1 MRSNLRRDPSL
12 QKDGCGVEPEMT
24 KRKRPVKSNGHE
36 EEKIGRIV
44 WAQVK
49 GVPRTMMWPVR
60 LEGVENGGKYTV
72 FCNADQ
78 AILTATKV
86 ESFSEIKKWQEKG
99 IQVLKK
105 RKHTLESFLDDI
117 TWATSTDCF
126 SSSAVGSPT
135 TCDTSAV
142 VIESVFDDMS
152 WATPSG
158 RSETV
163 VTPGSIACTMVAHS
177 PKSDVGQMTKTPC
190 DTSAEVIESSLDDIR
205 RTTSG
210 SETVVTPGTMTCI
223 AVTHPPRSDVDQ
235 LAATTCDTSAVV
247 IESVFDDMSWATPSG
262 RSEKVVTP
270 GSIACTMVAHSPKTD
285 VGQMTKTPCDTSA
298 EVIES
303 SLDDIRRTTSSGS
316 ETVVTP
322 GTMTCI
328 AVTHP
333 PRSDVDQLAATTC
346 DTSAVVIE
354 SVFDD
359 MSWATPSGRSEK
371 VVTPGSIACT
381 MVAHSP
387 KTDVGQMTKT
397 PCDTSA
403 EVIES
408 SLDDIRRTTSS
419 GSETVVTPG
428 TMTCIAVTHP
438 PRSDVD
444 RLAATTC
451 DTSAVVIESVF
462 DDMSWATPSGRSE
475 TVVTPGSI
483 ACTMVAHSPKSDV
496 GQMTKT
502 PCDTSAVVIESV
514 FDDMSWA
521 TPSGRSETV
530 VTPGSIACTM
540 VAHSP
545 KSDVGQM
552 TKTPCDTSAE
562 VIESSLDDIRRT
574 TSGSETVVTPGTM
587 TCIAVTHPPRSDV
600 DQLAATTCDTS
611 AVVIESVFDDMSW
624 ATPSGRS
631 ETVVTPGSI
640 ACTMVAHSPKSDVGQ
655 MTKTPCDTSAEVIES
670 SLDDIRR
677 TTSGSETVV
686 TPGTMTCI
694 AVTHP
699 PRSDVDQLAA
709 TTCDTSAVV
718 IESVFDDMS
727 WATPSGRSEKV
738 VTPGSIACTMVAHS
752 PKTDVGQ
759 MTKTPCDTSAE
770 VIESSLD
777 DIRRTTSSGSETVV
791 TPGTMTCIAVT
802 HPPRSDVDQLAAT
815 TCDTSAVVIESVFDD
830 MSWATPSGRSEKV
843 VTPGSIACTM
853 VAHSPKTDVG
863 QMTKT
868 PCDTSAEVIESS
880 LDDIRRTTSS
890 GSETVVTPGTMTCIA
905 VTHPPR
911 SDVDRLAATT
921 CDTSAVVIE
930 SVFDDMSW
938 ATPSG
943 RSETVVTPGSI
954 ACTMVAHSPK
964 SDVGQMTKT
973 PCDTSAEVIES
984 SLDDIRRTTSSGS
997 ETVVTP
1003 GTMTCIAVTHP
1014 PRSDVDQLAATTC
1027 DTSAVVIESVFD
1039 DMSWATPSG
1048 RSETVVTPGSI
1059 ACTMVAHSPKSDV
1072 GQMTKTPCDTSA
1084 EVIESS
1090 LDDIRRTTSGSETV
1104 VTPGTMTCIAV
1115 THPPRSDVD
1124 QLAAT
1129 TCDTSAVVIESVFDD
1144 MSWATPS
1151 GRSETVV
1158 TPGSI
1163 ACTMVAHSPKSDVG
1177 QMTKTPCDTSAEVIE
1192 SSLDDIRRTTSG
1204 SETVVTPG
1212 TMTCIA
1218 VTHPPRSDVDQL
1230 AATTCDTSAVV
1241 IESVFDDMSWATPS
1255 GRSEKV
1261 VTPGSIACTMVAH
1274 SPKTDV
1280 GQMTKTPCDTSAE
1293 VIESSLDDIRRTTSS
1308 GSETVVTPGTMTCIA
1323 VTHPPRS
1330 DVDQLAATTCDTSA
1344 VVIESVFDDM
1354 SWATPSGR
1362 SEKVV
1367 TPGSIACTMV
1377 AHSPKTD
1384 VGQMTKTPC
1393 DTSAEVIESSL
1404 DDIRRTTS
1412 SGSET
1417 VVTPGTMT
1425 CIAVTH
1431 PPRSDVDRLAATTCD
1446 KSAVVIESVFDD
1458 MSWATPS
1465 GRSETVV
1472 TPGSIACTMVA
1483 HSPKSDVGPMK
1494 TTMCDT
1500 SDAEFSNDLL
1510 DFSSGSE
1517 YFPEDDELDES
1528 DPEASESSPI
1538 EKKRKRLQYSEGKT
1552 GGKNQCQKER
1562 ILKELAENDEV
1573 ISDSNSDISVEYP
1586 DFSALNKPSLLPVP
1600 LLNDEFSSADDSD
1613 VPLEDQNIDPET
1625 VAYDEKFPK
1634 IYVKL
1639 VRKSQTT
1646 KLGKKKKTERVYDSH
1661 YPCIFCGKMQTNF
1674 SHHLMSSLHMNEAEV
1689 QAIPKVNSTMTKE
1702 EKQKTVKERKT
1713 KFELLRLRGIHKH
1726 NTNVIS
1732 EGKGEIIL
1740 ARRSTERE
1748 FDLNAVGPCP
1758 RCFAWHQLKNL
1769 KRHQKLCP
1777 KYDADESYSSQTSLN
1792 IQSKTLVGRISDQAS
1807 KLVVTEVF
1815 TIMQP
1820 DHVSQVAQTDPLII
1834 SLGNQL
1840 MDRNRGNRVMRKYY
1854 TSQGMRLSAKLLI
1867 ALKETTGHDEDL
1879 NYFLQPSQFV
1889 NVAEAALKCSN
1900 QDSIDEEDLSSPSNA
1915 IKLGYDIKS
1924 LASSKLA
1931 SAIIHADEK
1940 RQKEAENFLQL
1951 MKMQW
1956 TVKVTKL
1963 ARMVL
1968 QERQYNKPKSLPTPE
1983 DIKKITEFMKTEI
1996 CNLDLTDISYANYKK
2011 VAVLTLARITLYNR
2025 RRCHEVQAIRL
2036 KAYNQR
2042 KTGQDDVQAQLMKEL
2057 TSFEA
2062 HLLMTQ
2068 EVVEIR
2074 GKVGRCVPVILPLET
2089 RQALSFIASK
2099 IVRKA
2104 CSIPV
2109 ESPYLFG
2116 SKTGGVF
2123 RAYDAIST
2131 VAQEAGLSSPS
2142 LIRTSN
2148 MRKYM
2153 ATMVQALDT
2162 SEAERSWIIQ
2172 HLGHNMDV
2180 HLHHY
2185 RQTSDVLERTEV
2197 AKILL
2202 IQDFGIVPHY
2212 VGRKLSDIQLDD
2224 IISTGES
2231 TSDVG
2236 SQVKPAFE
2244 QQQDDDS
2251 VIPEYNGNPM
2261 NSDDEDGFSKP
2272 KKTERKRWSKEEE
2285 DELKKL
2291 FKANFEKDYCPKQLE
2306 IEKIMKKSREK
2317 GGLIHLRPRDNIKKK
2332 VSGMLVKLRKKKDG

>member
-12 QKDGCGVEPEMT
+12 QKDGCGVETEMT

-105 RKHTLESFLDDI
+105 RKHTLESFLDDV

-177 PKSDVGQMTKTPC
+177 PKTDVGQITKTPC
-190 DTSAEVIESSLDDIR
+190 DTSAEVIESSLDDMR

-262 RSEKVVTP
+262 RSETVVTP

-303 SLDDIRRTTSSGS
+303 SLDDMRRTTSGS

-359 MSWATPSGRSEK
+359 MSWATPSGRSET

-408 SLDDIRRTTSS
+408 SLDDMRRTTSGSETVVTPGTMTCIAVTHPPRSDVDQLAATTCDTSAEVIESSLDDMRRTTSGSETVVTPGTMTCIAVTHPPRSDVDQLAATTCDTSAVVIESVFDDMSWATPSGRSETVVTPGSIACTMVAHSPKTDVGQMTKTPCDTSAEVIESSLDDMRRTTS

-496 GQMTKT
+496 G
-502 PCDTSAVVIESV
+502 
-514 FDDMSWA
+514 
-521 TPSGRSETV
+521 
-530 VTPGSIACTM
+530 
-540 VAHSP
+540 
-545 KSDVGQM
+545 
-552 TKTPCDTSAE
+552 
-562 VIESSLDDIRRT
+562 
-574 TSGSETVVTPGTM
+574 
-587 TCIAVTHPPRSDV
+587 
-600 DQLAATTCDTS
+600 
-611 AVVIESVFDDMSW
+611 
-624 ATPSGRS
+624 
-631 ETVVTPGSI
+631 
-640 ACTMVAHSPKSDVGQ
+640 
-655 MTKTPCDTSAEVIES
+655 
-670 SLDDIRR
+670 
-677 TTSGSETVV
+677 
-686 TPGTMTCI
+686 
-694 AVTHP
+694 
-699 PRSDVDQLAA
+699 
-709 TTCDTSAVV
+709 
-718 IESVFDDMS
+718 
-727 WATPSGRSEKV
+727 
-738 VTPGSIACTMVAHS
+738 
-752 PKTDVGQ
+752 
-759 MTKTPCDTSAE
+759 
-770 VIESSLD
+770 
-777 DIRRTTSSGSETVV
+777 
-791 TPGTMTCIAVT
+791 
-802 HPPRSDVDQLAAT
+802 
-815 TCDTSAVVIESVFDD
+815 
-830 MSWATPSGRSEKV
+830 
-843 VTPGSIACTM
+843 
-853 VAHSPKTDVG
+853 
-863 QMTKT
+863 
-868 PCDTSAEVIESS
+868 
-880 LDDIRRTTSS
+880 
-890 GSETVVTPGTMTCIA
+890 
-905 VTHPPR
+905 
-911 SDVDRLAATT
+911 
-921 CDTSAVVIE
+921 
-930 SVFDDMSW
+930 
-938 ATPSG
+938 
-943 RSETVVTPGSI
+943 
-954 ACTMVAHSPK
+954 
-964 SDVGQMTKT
+964 
-973 PCDTSAEVIES
+973 
-984 SLDDIRRTTSSGS
+984 
-997 ETVVTP
+997 
-1003 GTMTCIAVTHP
+1003 
-1014 PRSDVDQLAATTC
+1014 
-1027 DTSAVVIESVFD
+1027 
-1039 DMSWATPSG
+1039 
-1048 RSETVVTPGSI
+1048 
-1059 ACTMVAHSPKSDV
+1059 
-1072 GQMTKTPCDTSA
+1072 
-1084 EVIESS
+1084 
-1090 LDDIRRTTSGSETV
+1090 
-1104 VTPGTMTCIAV
+1104 
-1115 THPPRSDVD
+1115 
-1124 QLAAT
+1124 
-1129 TCDTSAVVIESVFDD
+1129 
-1144 MSWATPS
+1144 
-1151 GRSETVV
+1151 
-1158 TPGSI
+1158 
-1163 ACTMVAHSPKSDVG
+1163 
-1177 QMTKTPCDTSAEVIE
+1177 
-1192 SSLDDIRRTTSG
+1192 
-1204 SETVVTPG
+1204 
-1212 TMTCIA
+1212 
-1218 VTHPPRSDVDQL
+1218 
-1230 AATTCDTSAVV
+1230 
-1241 IESVFDDMSWATPS
+1241 
-1255 GRSEKV
+1255 
-1261 VTPGSIACTMVAH
+1261 
-1274 SPKTDV
+1274 
-1280 GQMTKTPCDTSAE
+1280 
-1293 VIESSLDDIRRTTSS
+1293 
-1308 GSETVVTPGTMTCIA
+1308 
-1323 VTHPPRS
+1323 
-1330 DVDQLAATTCDTSA
+1330 
-1344 VVIESVFDDM
+1344 
-1354 SWATPSGR
+1354 
-1362 SEKVV
+1362 
-1367 TPGSIACTMV
+1367 
-1377 AHSPKTD
+1377 
-1384 VGQMTKTPC
+1384 
-1393 DTSAEVIESSL
+1393 
-1404 DDIRRTTS
+1404 
-1412 SGSET
+1412 
-1417 VVTPGTMT
+1417 
-1425 CIAVTH
+1425 
-1431 PPRSDVDRLAATTCD
+1431 
-1446 KSAVVIESVFDD
+1446 
-1458 MSWATPS
+1458 
-1465 GRSETVV
+1465 
-1472 TPGSIACTMVA
+1472 
-1483 HSPKSDVGPMK
+1483 PMK

-1500 SDAEFSNDLL
+1500 SDAEFLNDLL

-1517 YFPEDDELDES
+1517 YIPEDDELDES

-1538 EKKRKRLQYSEGKT
+1538 EKKRKRQQYSEGKT

-2332 VSGMLVKLRKKKDG
+2332 VSGMLVKMRKKKDG

>member
-12 QKDGCGVEPEMT
+12 QKDGCGVETEMT

-86 ESFSEIKKWQEKG
+86 ESFSEKKKWQEKG

-105 RKHTLESFLDDI
+105 RKHTLESFLDDV

-135 TCDTSAV
+135 TCDTSAVVIESVFDDMSWATPSGRSETVVTPGSIACTMVAHSPKTDVGQITKTPCDTSAEVIESSLDDIRRTTSSGSETVVTPGTMTCIAVTHPPRSDVDQLAATTCDKSAV

-190 DTSAEVIESSLDDIR
+190 DTSAEVIESSLDDMRRTTSGSETVVTPGTMTCIAVTHPPRSDVDQLAATTCDTSAEVIESSLDDMR

-262 RSEKVVTP
+262 RSETVVTP

-359 MSWATPSGRSEK
+359 MSWATPSGRSET

-408 SLDDIRRTTSS
+408 SLDD
-419 GSETVVTPG
+419 
-428 TMTCIAVTHP
+428 M
-438 PRSDVD
+438 
-444 RLAATTC
+444 
-451 DTSAVVIESVF
+451 
-462 DDMSWATPSGRSE
+462 
-475 TVVTPGSI
+475 
-483 ACTMVAHSPKSDV
+483 
-496 GQMTKT
+496 
-502 PCDTSAVVIESV
+502 
-514 FDDMSWA
+514 
-521 TPSGRSETV
+521 
-530 VTPGSIACTM
+530 
-540 VAHSP
+540 
-545 KSDVGQM
+545 
-552 TKTPCDTSAE
+552 
-562 VIESSLDDIRRT
+562 RRT

-670 SLDDIRR
+670 SLDDMRR
-677 TTSGSETVV
+677 TT
-686 TPGTMTCI
+686 
-694 AVTHP
+694 
-699 PRSDVDQLAA
+699 
-709 TTCDTSAVV
+709 
-718 IESVFDDMS
+718 
-727 WATPSGRSEKV
+727 
-738 VTPGSIACTMVAHS
+738 
-752 PKTDVGQ
+752 
-759 MTKTPCDTSAE
+759 
-770 VIESSLD
+770 
-777 DIRRTTSSGSETVV
+777 
-791 TPGTMTCIAVT
+791 
-802 HPPRSDVDQLAAT
+802 
-815 TCDTSAVVIESVFDD
+815 
-830 MSWATPSGRSEKV
+830 
-843 VTPGSIACTM
+843 
-853 VAHSPKTDVG
+853 
-863 QMTKT
+863 
-868 PCDTSAEVIESS
+868 
-880 LDDIRRTTSS
+880 S

-964 SDVGQMTKT
+964 SDVG
-973 PCDTSAEVIES
+973 
-984 SLDDIRRTTSSGS
+984 
-997 ETVVTP
+997 
-1003 GTMTCIAVTHP
+1003 
-1014 PRSDVDQLAATTC
+1014 
-1027 DTSAVVIESVFD
+1027 
-1039 DMSWATPSG
+1039 
-1048 RSETVVTPGSI
+1048 
-1059 ACTMVAHSPKSDV
+1059 
-1072 GQMTKTPCDTSA
+1072 
-1084 EVIESS
+1084 
-1090 LDDIRRTTSGSETV
+1090 
-1104 VTPGTMTCIAV
+1104 
-1115 THPPRSDVD
+1115 
-1124 QLAAT
+1124 
-1129 TCDTSAVVIESVFDD
+1129 
-1144 MSWATPS
+1144 
-1151 GRSETVV
+1151 
-1158 TPGSI
+1158 
-1163 ACTMVAHSPKSDVG
+1163 
-1177 QMTKTPCDTSAEVIE
+1177 
-1192 SSLDDIRRTTSG
+1192 
-1204 SETVVTPG
+1204 
-1212 TMTCIA
+1212 
-1218 VTHPPRSDVDQL
+1218 
-1230 AATTCDTSAVV
+1230 
-1241 IESVFDDMSWATPS
+1241 
-1255 GRSEKV
+1255 
-1261 VTPGSIACTMVAH
+1261 
-1274 SPKTDV
+1274 
-1280 GQMTKTPCDTSAE
+1280 
-1293 VIESSLDDIRRTTSS
+1293 
-1308 GSETVVTPGTMTCIA
+1308 
-1323 VTHPPRS
+1323 
-1330 DVDQLAATTCDTSA
+1330 
-1344 VVIESVFDDM
+1344 
-1354 SWATPSGR
+1354 
-1362 SEKVV
+1362 
-1367 TPGSIACTMV
+1367 
-1377 AHSPKTD
+1377 
-1384 VGQMTKTPC
+1384 
-1393 DTSAEVIESSL
+1393 
-1404 DDIRRTTS
+1404 
-1412 SGSET
+1412 
-1417 VVTPGTMT
+1417 
-1425 CIAVTH
+1425 
-1431 PPRSDVDRLAATTCD
+1431 
-1446 KSAVVIESVFDD
+1446 
-1458 MSWATPS
+1458 
-1465 GRSETVV
+1465 
-1472 TPGSIACTMVA
+1472 
-1483 HSPKSDVGPMK
+1483 PMK

-1500 SDAEFSNDLL
+1500 SDAEFLNDLL

-1517 YFPEDDELDES
+1517 YIPEDDELDES

-1538 EKKRKRLQYSEGKT
+1538 EKKRKPLQYSEGKT

-2011 VAVLTLARITLYNR
+2011 VVVLTLARITLYNR

-2332 VSGMLVKLRKKKDG
+2332 VSGMLVKMRKKKDG

>member
-12 QKDGCGVEPEMT
+12 QKDGCGVETEMT

-86 ESFSEIKKWQEKG
+86 ESFSEKKKWQEKG

-105 RKHTLESFLDDI
+105 RKHTLESFLDDV

-135 TCDTSAV
+135 TCDTSAVVIESVFDDMSWATPSGRSETVVTPGSIACTMVAHSPKTDVGQITKTPCDTSAEVIESSLDDIRRTTSSGSETVVTPGTMTCIAVTHPPRSDVDQLAATTCDKSAV

-190 DTSAEVIESSLDDIR
+190 DTSAEVIESSLDDMR

-262 RSEKVVTP
+262 RSETVVTPGSIACTMVAHSPKTDVGQMTKTPCDTSAEVIESSLDDMRRTTSGSETVVTPGTMTCIAVTHPPRSDVDQLAATTCDTSAVVIESVFDDMSWATPSGRSETVVTP

-346 DTSAVVIE
+346 DTSA
-354 SVFDD
+354 
-359 MSWATPSGRSEK
+359 
-371 VVTPGSIACT
+371 
-381 MVAHSP
+381 
-387 KTDVGQMTKT
+387 
-397 PCDTSA
+397 

-408 SLDDIRRTTSS
+408 SLDD
-419 GSETVVTPG
+419 
-428 TMTCIAVTHP
+428 M
-438 PRSDVD
+438 
-444 RLAATTC
+444 
-451 DTSAVVIESVF
+451 
-462 DDMSWATPSGRSE
+462 
-475 TVVTPGSI
+475 
-483 ACTMVAHSPKSDV
+483 
-496 GQMTKT
+496 
-502 PCDTSAVVIESV
+502 
-514 FDDMSWA
+514 
-521 TPSGRSETV
+521 
-530 VTPGSIACTM
+530 
-540 VAHSP
+540 
-545 KSDVGQM
+545 
-552 TKTPCDTSAE
+552 
-562 VIESSLDDIRRT
+562 RRT

-670 SLDDIRR
+670 SLDDMRR
-677 TTSGSETVV
+677 TT
-686 TPGTMTCI
+686 
-694 AVTHP
+694 
-699 PRSDVDQLAA
+699 
-709 TTCDTSAVV
+709 
-718 IESVFDDMS
+718 
-727 WATPSGRSEKV
+727 
-738 VTPGSIACTMVAHS
+738 
-752 PKTDVGQ
+752 
-759 MTKTPCDTSAE
+759 
-770 VIESSLD
+770 
-777 DIRRTTSSGSETVV
+777 
-791 TPGTMTCIAVT
+791 
-802 HPPRSDVDQLAAT
+802 
-815 TCDTSAVVIESVFDD
+815 
-830 MSWATPSGRSEKV
+830 
-843 VTPGSIACTM
+843 
-853 VAHSPKTDVG
+853 
-863 QMTKT
+863 
-868 PCDTSAEVIESS
+868 
-880 LDDIRRTTSS
+880 S

-964 SDVGQMTKT
+964 SDVG
-973 PCDTSAEVIES
+973 
-984 SLDDIRRTTSSGS
+984 
-997 ETVVTP
+997 
-1003 GTMTCIAVTHP
+1003 
-1014 PRSDVDQLAATTC
+1014 
-1027 DTSAVVIESVFD
+1027 
-1039 DMSWATPSG
+1039 
-1048 RSETVVTPGSI
+1048 
-1059 ACTMVAHSPKSDV
+1059 
-1072 GQMTKTPCDTSA
+1072 
-1084 EVIESS
+1084 
-1090 LDDIRRTTSGSETV
+1090 
-1104 VTPGTMTCIAV
+1104 
-1115 THPPRSDVD
+1115 
-1124 QLAAT
+1124 
-1129 TCDTSAVVIESVFDD
+1129 
-1144 MSWATPS
+1144 
-1151 GRSETVV
+1151 
-1158 TPGSI
+1158 
-1163 ACTMVAHSPKSDVG
+1163 
-1177 QMTKTPCDTSAEVIE
+1177 
-1192 SSLDDIRRTTSG
+1192 
-1204 SETVVTPG
+1204 
-1212 TMTCIA
+1212 
-1218 VTHPPRSDVDQL
+1218 
-1230 AATTCDTSAVV
+1230 
-1241 IESVFDDMSWATPS
+1241 
-1255 GRSEKV
+1255 
-1261 VTPGSIACTMVAH
+1261 
-1274 SPKTDV
+1274 
-1280 GQMTKTPCDTSAE
+1280 
-1293 VIESSLDDIRRTTSS
+1293 
-1308 GSETVVTPGTMTCIA
+1308 
-1323 VTHPPRS
+1323 
-1330 DVDQLAATTCDTSA
+1330 
-1344 VVIESVFDDM
+1344 
-1354 SWATPSGR
+1354 
-1362 SEKVV
+1362 
-1367 TPGSIACTMV
+1367 
-1377 AHSPKTD
+1377 
-1384 VGQMTKTPC
+1384 
-1393 DTSAEVIESSL
+1393 
-1404 DDIRRTTS
+1404 
-1412 SGSET
+1412 
-1417 VVTPGTMT
+1417 
-1425 CIAVTH
+1425 
-1431 PPRSDVDRLAATTCD
+1431 
-1446 KSAVVIESVFDD
+1446 
-1458 MSWATPS
+1458 
-1465 GRSETVV
+1465 
-1472 TPGSIACTMVA
+1472 
-1483 HSPKSDVGPMK
+1483 PMK

-1500 SDAEFSNDLL
+1500 SDAEFLNDLL

-1517 YFPEDDELDES
+1517 YIPEDDELDES

-1538 EKKRKRLQYSEGKT
+1538 EKKRKPLQYSEGKT

-2011 VAVLTLARITLYNR
+2011 VVVLTLARITLYNR

-2332 VSGMLVKLRKKKDG
+2332 VSGMLVKMRKKKDG

>member
-12 QKDGCGVEPEMT
+12 QKDGCGVETEMT

-105 RKHTLESFLDDI
+105 RKHTLESFLDDV

-177 PKSDVGQMTKTPC
+177 PKTDVGQITKTPC
-190 DTSAEVIESSLDDIR
+190 DTSAEVIESSLDDMRRTTSGSETVVTPGTMTCIAVTHPPRSDVDQLAATTCDTSAEVIESSLDDMR

-262 RSEKVVTP
+262 RSETVVTP

-303 SLDDIRRTTSSGS
+303 SLDDMRRTTSGS

-359 MSWATPSGRSEK
+359 MSWATPSGRSET

-408 SLDDIRRTTSS
+408 SLDDMRRTTSGSETVVTPGTMTCIAVTHPPRSDVDQLAATTCDTSAVVIESVFDDMSWATPSGRSETVVTPGSIACTMVAHSPKTDVGQMTKTPCDTSAEVIESSLDDMRRTTS

-496 GQMTKT
+496 G
-502 PCDTSAVVIESV
+502 
-514 FDDMSWA
+514 
-521 TPSGRSETV
+521 
-530 VTPGSIACTM
+530 
-540 VAHSP
+540 
-545 KSDVGQM
+545 
-552 TKTPCDTSAE
+552 
-562 VIESSLDDIRRT
+562 
-574 TSGSETVVTPGTM
+574 
-587 TCIAVTHPPRSDV
+587 
-600 DQLAATTCDTS
+600 
-611 AVVIESVFDDMSW
+611 
-624 ATPSGRS
+624 
-631 ETVVTPGSI
+631 
-640 ACTMVAHSPKSDVGQ
+640 
-655 MTKTPCDTSAEVIES
+655 
-670 SLDDIRR
+670 
-677 TTSGSETVV
+677 
-686 TPGTMTCI
+686 
-694 AVTHP
+694 
-699 PRSDVDQLAA
+699 
-709 TTCDTSAVV
+709 
-718 IESVFDDMS
+718 
-727 WATPSGRSEKV
+727 
-738 VTPGSIACTMVAHS
+738 
-752 PKTDVGQ
+752 
-759 MTKTPCDTSAE
+759 
-770 VIESSLD
+770 
-777 DIRRTTSSGSETVV
+777 
-791 TPGTMTCIAVT
+791 
-802 HPPRSDVDQLAAT
+802 
-815 TCDTSAVVIESVFDD
+815 
-830 MSWATPSGRSEKV
+830 
-843 VTPGSIACTM
+843 
-853 VAHSPKTDVG
+853 
-863 QMTKT
+863 
-868 PCDTSAEVIESS
+868 
-880 LDDIRRTTSS
+880 
-890 GSETVVTPGTMTCIA
+890 
-905 VTHPPR
+905 
-911 SDVDRLAATT
+911 
-921 CDTSAVVIE
+921 
-930 SVFDDMSW
+930 
-938 ATPSG
+938 
-943 RSETVVTPGSI
+943 
-954 ACTMVAHSPK
+954 
-964 SDVGQMTKT
+964 
-973 PCDTSAEVIES
+973 
-984 SLDDIRRTTSSGS
+984 
-997 ETVVTP
+997 
-1003 GTMTCIAVTHP
+1003 
-1014 PRSDVDQLAATTC
+1014 
-1027 DTSAVVIESVFD
+1027 
-1039 DMSWATPSG
+1039 
-1048 RSETVVTPGSI
+1048 
-1059 ACTMVAHSPKSDV
+1059 
-1072 GQMTKTPCDTSA
+1072 
-1084 EVIESS
+1084 
-1090 LDDIRRTTSGSETV
+1090 
-1104 VTPGTMTCIAV
+1104 
-1115 THPPRSDVD
+1115 
-1124 QLAAT
+1124 
-1129 TCDTSAVVIESVFDD
+1129 
-1144 MSWATPS
+1144 
-1151 GRSETVV
+1151 
-1158 TPGSI
+1158 
-1163 ACTMVAHSPKSDVG
+1163 
-1177 QMTKTPCDTSAEVIE
+1177 
-1192 SSLDDIRRTTSG
+1192 
-1204 SETVVTPG
+1204 
-1212 TMTCIA
+1212 
-1218 VTHPPRSDVDQL
+1218 
-1230 AATTCDTSAVV
+1230 
-1241 IESVFDDMSWATPS
+1241 
-1255 GRSEKV
+1255 
-1261 VTPGSIACTMVAH
+1261 
-1274 SPKTDV
+1274 
-1280 GQMTKTPCDTSAE
+1280 
-1293 VIESSLDDIRRTTSS
+1293 
-1308 GSETVVTPGTMTCIA
+1308 
-1323 VTHPPRS
+1323 
-1330 DVDQLAATTCDTSA
+1330 
-1344 VVIESVFDDM
+1344 
-1354 SWATPSGR
+1354 
-1362 SEKVV
+1362 
-1367 TPGSIACTMV
+1367 
-1377 AHSPKTD
+1377 
-1384 VGQMTKTPC
+1384 
-1393 DTSAEVIESSL
+1393 
-1404 DDIRRTTS
+1404 
-1412 SGSET
+1412 
-1417 VVTPGTMT
+1417 
-1425 CIAVTH
+1425 
-1431 PPRSDVDRLAATTCD
+1431 
-1446 KSAVVIESVFDD
+1446 
-1458 MSWATPS
+1458 
-1465 GRSETVV
+1465 
-1472 TPGSIACTMVA
+1472 
-1483 HSPKSDVGPMK
+1483 PMK

-1500 SDAEFSNDLL
+1500 SDAEFLNDLL

-1517 YFPEDDELDES
+1517 YIPEDDELDES

-1538 EKKRKRLQYSEGKT
+1538 EKKRKRQQYSEGKT

-2332 VSGMLVKLRKKKDG
+2332 VSGMLVKMRKKKDG

>member
-12 QKDGCGVEPEMT
+12 QKDGCGVETEMT

-105 RKHTLESFLDDI
+105 RKHTLESFLDDV

-177 PKSDVGQMTKTPC
+177 PKTDVGQITKTPC
-190 DTSAEVIESSLDDIR
+190 DTSAEVIESSLDD
-205 RTTSG
+205 
-210 SETVVTPGTMTCI
+210 M
-223 AVTHPPRSDVDQ
+223 
-235 LAATTCDTSAVV
+235 
-247 IESVFDDMSWATPSG
+247 
-262 RSEKVVTP
+262 
-270 GSIACTMVAHSPKTD
+270 
-285 VGQMTKTPCDTSA
+285 
-298 EVIES
+298 
-303 SLDDIRRTTSSGS
+303 
-316 ETVVTP
+316 
-322 GTMTCI
+322 
-328 AVTHP
+328 
-333 PRSDVDQLAATTC
+333 
-346 DTSAVVIE
+346 
-354 SVFDD
+354 
-359 MSWATPSGRSEK
+359 
-371 VVTPGSIACT
+371 
-381 MVAHSP
+381 
-387 KTDVGQMTKT
+387 
-397 PCDTSA
+397 
-403 EVIES
+403 
-408 SLDDIRRTTSS
+408 
-419 GSETVVTPG
+419 
-428 TMTCIAVTHP
+428 
-438 PRSDVD
+438 
-444 RLAATTC
+444 
-451 DTSAVVIESVF
+451 
-462 DDMSWATPSGRSE
+462 
-475 TVVTPGSI
+475 
-483 ACTMVAHSPKSDV
+483 
-496 GQMTKT
+496 
-502 PCDTSAVVIESV
+502 
-514 FDDMSWA
+514 
-521 TPSGRSETV
+521 
-530 VTPGSIACTM
+530 
-540 VAHSP
+540 
-545 KSDVGQM
+545 
-552 TKTPCDTSAE
+552 
-562 VIESSLDDIRRT
+562 RRT

-640 ACTMVAHSPKSDVGQ
+640 ACTMVAHSPK
-655 MTKTPCDTSAEVIES
+655 
-670 SLDDIRR
+670 
-677 TTSGSETVV
+677 
-686 TPGTMTCI
+686 
-694 AVTHP
+694 
-699 PRSDVDQLAA
+699 
-709 TTCDTSAVV
+709 
-718 IESVFDDMS
+718 
-727 WATPSGRSEKV
+727 
-738 VTPGSIACTMVAHS
+738 
-752 PKTDVGQ
+752 TDVGQ

-777 DIRRTTSSGSETVV
+777 D
-791 TPGTMTCIAVT
+791 M
-802 HPPRSDVDQLAAT
+802 
-815 TCDTSAVVIESVFDD
+815 
-830 MSWATPSGRSEKV
+830 
-843 VTPGSIACTM
+843 
-853 VAHSPKTDVG
+853 
-863 QMTKT
+863 
-868 PCDTSAEVIESS
+868 
-880 LDDIRRTTSS
+880 
-890 GSETVVTPGTMTCIA
+890 
-905 VTHPPR
+905 
-911 SDVDRLAATT
+911 
-921 CDTSAVVIE
+921 
-930 SVFDDMSW
+930 
-938 ATPSG
+938 
-943 RSETVVTPGSI
+943 
-954 ACTMVAHSPK
+954 
-964 SDVGQMTKT
+964 
-973 PCDTSAEVIES
+973 
-984 SLDDIRRTTSSGS
+984 
-997 ETVVTP
+997 
-1003 GTMTCIAVTHP
+1003 
-1014 PRSDVDQLAATTC
+1014 
-1027 DTSAVVIESVFD
+1027 
-1039 DMSWATPSG
+1039 
-1048 RSETVVTPGSI
+1048 
-1059 ACTMVAHSPKSDV
+1059 
-1072 GQMTKTPCDTSA
+1072 
-1084 EVIESS
+1084 
-1090 LDDIRRTTSGSETV
+1090 RRTTSGSETV

-1163 ACTMVAHSPKSDVG
+1163 ACTMVAHSPKTDVG

-1192 SSLDDIRRTTSG
+1192 SSLDDMRRTTSG

-1255 GRSEKV
+1255 GRSETV

-1293 VIESSLDDIRRTTSS
+1293 VIESSLDDMRRTTS

-1362 SEKVV
+1362 SETVV

-1393 DTSAEVIESSL
+1393 DT
-1404 DDIRRTTS
+1404 
-1412 SGSET
+1412 
-1417 VVTPGTMT
+1417 
-1425 CIAVTH
+1425 
-1431 PPRSDVDRLAATTCD
+1431 
-1446 KSAVVIESVFDD
+1446 SAVVIESVFDD

-1500 SDAEFSNDLL
+1500 SDAEFLNDLL

-1517 YFPEDDELDES
+1517 YIPEDDELDES

-1538 EKKRKRLQYSEGKT
+1538 EKKRKRQQYSEGKT

-2332 VSGMLVKLRKKKDG
+2332 VSGMLVKMRKKKDG

>member
-12 QKDGCGVEPEMT
+12 QKDGCGVETEMT

-105 RKHTLESFLDDI
+105 RKHTLESFLDDV

-177 PKSDVGQMTKTPC
+177 PK
-190 DTSAEVIESSLDDIR
+190 
-205 RTTSG
+205 
-210 SETVVTPGTMTCI
+210 
-223 AVTHPPRSDVDQ
+223 
-235 LAATTCDTSAVV
+235 
-247 IESVFDDMSWATPSG
+247 
-262 RSEKVVTP
+262 
-270 GSIACTMVAHSPKTD
+270 TD
-285 VGQMTKTPCDTSA
+285 VGQ
-298 EVIES
+298 I
-303 SLDDIRRTTSSGS
+303 
-316 ETVVTP
+316 
-322 GTMTCI
+322 
-328 AVTHP
+328 
-333 PRSDVDQLAATTC
+333 
-346 DTSAVVIE
+346 
-354 SVFDD
+354 
-359 MSWATPSGRSEK
+359 
-371 VVTPGSIACT
+371 
-381 MVAHSP
+381 
-387 KTDVGQMTKT
+387 
-397 PCDTSA
+397 
-403 EVIES
+403 
-408 SLDDIRRTTSS
+408 
-419 GSETVVTPG
+419 
-428 TMTCIAVTHP
+428 
-438 PRSDVD
+438 
-444 RLAATTC
+444 
-451 DTSAVVIESVF
+451 
-462 DDMSWATPSGRSE
+462 
-475 TVVTPGSI
+475 
-483 ACTMVAHSPKSDV
+483 
-496 GQMTKT
+496 
-502 PCDTSAVVIESV
+502 
-514 FDDMSWA
+514 
-521 TPSGRSETV
+521 
-530 VTPGSIACTM
+530 
-540 VAHSP
+540 
-545 KSDVGQM
+545 
-552 TKTPCDTSAE
+552 
-562 VIESSLDDIRRT
+562 
-574 TSGSETVVTPGTM
+574 
-587 TCIAVTHPPRSDV
+587 
-600 DQLAATTCDTS
+600 
-611 AVVIESVFDDMSW
+611 
-624 ATPSGRS
+624 
-631 ETVVTPGSI
+631 
-640 ACTMVAHSPKSDVGQ
+640 
-655 MTKTPCDTSAEVIES
+655 
-670 SLDDIRR
+670 
-677 TTSGSETVV
+677 
-686 TPGTMTCI
+686 
-694 AVTHP
+694 
-699 PRSDVDQLAA
+699 
-709 TTCDTSAVV
+709 
-718 IESVFDDMS
+718 
-727 WATPSGRSEKV
+727 
-738 VTPGSIACTMVAHS
+738 
-752 PKTDVGQ
+752 
-759 MTKTPCDTSAE
+759 
-770 VIESSLD
+770 
-777 DIRRTTSSGSETVV
+777 
-791 TPGTMTCIAVT
+791 
-802 HPPRSDVDQLAAT
+802 
-815 TCDTSAVVIESVFDD
+815 
-830 MSWATPSGRSEKV
+830 
-843 VTPGSIACTM
+843 
-853 VAHSPKTDVG
+853 
-863 QMTKT
+863 
-868 PCDTSAEVIESS
+868 
-880 LDDIRRTTSS
+880 
-890 GSETVVTPGTMTCIA
+890 
-905 VTHPPR
+905 
-911 SDVDRLAATT
+911 
-921 CDTSAVVIE
+921 
-930 SVFDDMSW
+930 
-938 ATPSG
+938 
-943 RSETVVTPGSI
+943 
-954 ACTMVAHSPK
+954 
-964 SDVGQMTKT
+964 TKT

-1048 RSETVVTPGSI
+1048 RSETAVTPGSI

-1090 LDDIRRTTSGSETV
+1090 LDDMRRTTSGSETV

-1163 ACTMVAHSPKSDVG
+1163 ACTMVAHSPKTDVG

-1192 SSLDDIRRTTSG
+1192 SSLDDMRRTTSG

-1255 GRSEKV
+1255 GRSETV

-1293 VIESSLDDIRRTTSS
+1293 VIESSLDDMRRTTSGSETVVTPGTMTCIAVTPPRSDVDQLAATTCDTSAVVIESVFDDMSWATPSGRSETVVIPGSIACTMVAHSPKSDVGQMTKTPCDTSAEVIESSLDDMRRTTS

-1362 SEKVV
+1362 SETVV

-1404 DDIRRTTS
+1404 DDMRRTT

-1431 PPRSDVDRLAATTCD
+1431 PPRSDVDQLAATTCD
-1446 KSAVVIESVFDD
+1446 TSAVVIESVFDDMSWATPSGRSETVVTPGSIACTMVAHSPKTDVGQMTKTPVYINIFISIIEVIESSLDDMRRTTSGSETVVTPGTMTCIAVTHPPRSDVYQLAATTCDTSAVVIESVFDD

-1517 YFPEDDELDES
+1517 YIPEDDELDES

-1538 EKKRKRLQYSEGKT
+1538 EKKRKPLQYSEGKT

-1600 LLNDEFSSADDSD
+1600 LLNDEFSSADDSN

-2332 VSGMLVKLRKKKDG
+2332 VSGMLVKMRKKKDG

>member
-12 QKDGCGVEPEMT
+12 QKDGCGVETEMT

-105 RKHTLESFLDDI
+105 RKHTLESFLDDV

-177 PKSDVGQMTKTPC
+177 PKTDVGQITKTPC
-190 DTSAEVIESSLDDIR
+190 DTSAEVIESSLDDMR

-262 RSEKVVTP
+262 RSETVVTP

-303 SLDDIRRTTSSGS
+303 SLDDMRRTTSGS

-359 MSWATPSGRSEK
+359 MSWATPSGRSET

-408 SLDDIRRTTSS
+408 SLDDMRRTTSGSETVVTPGTMTCIAVTHPPRSDVDQLAATTCDTSAVVIESVFDDMSWATPSGRSETVVTPGSIACTMVAHSPKTDVGQMTKTPCDTSAEVIESSLDDMRRTTSGSETVVTPGTMTCIAVTHPPRSDVDQLAATTCDTSAEVIESSLDDMRRTTS

-496 GQMTKT
+496 G
-502 PCDTSAVVIESV
+502 
-514 FDDMSWA
+514 
-521 TPSGRSETV
+521 
-530 VTPGSIACTM
+530 
-540 VAHSP
+540 
-545 KSDVGQM
+545 
-552 TKTPCDTSAE
+552 
-562 VIESSLDDIRRT
+562 
-574 TSGSETVVTPGTM
+574 
-587 TCIAVTHPPRSDV
+587 
-600 DQLAATTCDTS
+600 
-611 AVVIESVFDDMSW
+611 
-624 ATPSGRS
+624 
-631 ETVVTPGSI
+631 
-640 ACTMVAHSPKSDVGQ
+640 
-655 MTKTPCDTSAEVIES
+655 
-670 SLDDIRR
+670 
-677 TTSGSETVV
+677 
-686 TPGTMTCI
+686 
-694 AVTHP
+694 
-699 PRSDVDQLAA
+699 
-709 TTCDTSAVV
+709 
-718 IESVFDDMS
+718 
-727 WATPSGRSEKV
+727 
-738 VTPGSIACTMVAHS
+738 
-752 PKTDVGQ
+752 
-759 MTKTPCDTSAE
+759 
-770 VIESSLD
+770 
-777 DIRRTTSSGSETVV
+777 
-791 TPGTMTCIAVT
+791 
-802 HPPRSDVDQLAAT
+802 
-815 TCDTSAVVIESVFDD
+815 
-830 MSWATPSGRSEKV
+830 
-843 VTPGSIACTM
+843 
-853 VAHSPKTDVG
+853 
-863 QMTKT
+863 
-868 PCDTSAEVIESS
+868 
-880 LDDIRRTTSS
+880 
-890 GSETVVTPGTMTCIA
+890 
-905 VTHPPR
+905 
-911 SDVDRLAATT
+911 
-921 CDTSAVVIE
+921 
-930 SVFDDMSW
+930 
-938 ATPSG
+938 
-943 RSETVVTPGSI
+943 
-954 ACTMVAHSPK
+954 
-964 SDVGQMTKT
+964 
-973 PCDTSAEVIES
+973 
-984 SLDDIRRTTSSGS
+984 
-997 ETVVTP
+997 
-1003 GTMTCIAVTHP
+1003 
-1014 PRSDVDQLAATTC
+1014 
-1027 DTSAVVIESVFD
+1027 
-1039 DMSWATPSG
+1039 
-1048 RSETVVTPGSI
+1048 
-1059 ACTMVAHSPKSDV
+1059 
-1072 GQMTKTPCDTSA
+1072 
-1084 EVIESS
+1084 
-1090 LDDIRRTTSGSETV
+1090 
-1104 VTPGTMTCIAV
+1104 
-1115 THPPRSDVD
+1115 
-1124 QLAAT
+1124 
-1129 TCDTSAVVIESVFDD
+1129 
-1144 MSWATPS
+1144 
-1151 GRSETVV
+1151 
-1158 TPGSI
+1158 
-1163 ACTMVAHSPKSDVG
+1163 
-1177 QMTKTPCDTSAEVIE
+1177 
-1192 SSLDDIRRTTSG
+1192 
-1204 SETVVTPG
+1204 
-1212 TMTCIA
+1212 
-1218 VTHPPRSDVDQL
+1218 
-1230 AATTCDTSAVV
+1230 
-1241 IESVFDDMSWATPS
+1241 
-1255 GRSEKV
+1255 
-1261 VTPGSIACTMVAH
+1261 
-1274 SPKTDV
+1274 
-1280 GQMTKTPCDTSAE
+1280 
-1293 VIESSLDDIRRTTSS
+1293 
-1308 GSETVVTPGTMTCIA
+1308 
-1323 VTHPPRS
+1323 
-1330 DVDQLAATTCDTSA
+1330 
-1344 VVIESVFDDM
+1344 
-1354 SWATPSGR
+1354 
-1362 SEKVV
+1362 
-1367 TPGSIACTMV
+1367 
-1377 AHSPKTD
+1377 
-1384 VGQMTKTPC
+1384 
-1393 DTSAEVIESSL
+1393 
-1404 DDIRRTTS
+1404 
-1412 SGSET
+1412 
-1417 VVTPGTMT
+1417 
-1425 CIAVTH
+1425 
-1431 PPRSDVDRLAATTCD
+1431 
-1446 KSAVVIESVFDD
+1446 
-1458 MSWATPS
+1458 
-1465 GRSETVV
+1465 
-1472 TPGSIACTMVA
+1472 
-1483 HSPKSDVGPMK
+1483 PMK

-1500 SDAEFSNDLL
+1500 SDAEFLNDLL

-1517 YFPEDDELDES
+1517 YIPEDDELDES

-1538 EKKRKRLQYSEGKT
+1538 EKKRKRQQYSEGKT

-2332 VSGMLVKLRKKKDG
+2332 VSGMLVKMRKKKDG

>member
-12 QKDGCGVEPEMT
+12 QKDGCGVETEMT

-105 RKHTLESFLDDI
+105 RKHTLESFLDDV

-177 PKSDVGQMTKTPC
+177 PKTDVGQITKTPC
-190 DTSAEVIESSLDDIR
+190 DTSAEVIESSLDDMR

-262 RSEKVVTP
+262 RSETVVTP

-303 SLDDIRRTTSSGS
+303 SLDDMRRTTSGSETVVTPGTMTCIAVTHPPRSDVDQLAATTCDTSAEVIESSLDDMRRTTSGS

-359 MSWATPSGRSEK
+359 MSWATPSGRSET

-408 SLDDIRRTTSS
+408 SLDDMRRTTSGSETVVTPGTMTCIAVTHPPRSDVDQLAATTCDTSAVVIESVFDDMSWATPSGRSETVVTPGSIACTMVAHSPKTDVGQMTKTPCDTSAEVIESSLDDMRRTTS

-496 GQMTKT
+496 G
-502 PCDTSAVVIESV
+502 
-514 FDDMSWA
+514 
-521 TPSGRSETV
+521 
-530 VTPGSIACTM
+530 
-540 VAHSP
+540 
-545 KSDVGQM
+545 
-552 TKTPCDTSAE
+552 
-562 VIESSLDDIRRT
+562 
-574 TSGSETVVTPGTM
+574 
-587 TCIAVTHPPRSDV
+587 
-600 DQLAATTCDTS
+600 
-611 AVVIESVFDDMSW
+611 
-624 ATPSGRS
+624 
-631 ETVVTPGSI
+631 
-640 ACTMVAHSPKSDVGQ
+640 
-655 MTKTPCDTSAEVIES
+655 
-670 SLDDIRR
+670 
-677 TTSGSETVV
+677 
-686 TPGTMTCI
+686 
-694 AVTHP
+694 
-699 PRSDVDQLAA
+699 
-709 TTCDTSAVV
+709 
-718 IESVFDDMS
+718 
-727 WATPSGRSEKV
+727 
-738 VTPGSIACTMVAHS
+738 
-752 PKTDVGQ
+752 
-759 MTKTPCDTSAE
+759 
-770 VIESSLD
+770 
-777 DIRRTTSSGSETVV
+777 
-791 TPGTMTCIAVT
+791 
-802 HPPRSDVDQLAAT
+802 
-815 TCDTSAVVIESVFDD
+815 
-830 MSWATPSGRSEKV
+830 
-843 VTPGSIACTM
+843 
-853 VAHSPKTDVG
+853 
-863 QMTKT
+863 
-868 PCDTSAEVIESS
+868 
-880 LDDIRRTTSS
+880 
-890 GSETVVTPGTMTCIA
+890 
-905 VTHPPR
+905 
-911 SDVDRLAATT
+911 
-921 CDTSAVVIE
+921 
-930 SVFDDMSW
+930 
-938 ATPSG
+938 
-943 RSETVVTPGSI
+943 
-954 ACTMVAHSPK
+954 
-964 SDVGQMTKT
+964 
-973 PCDTSAEVIES
+973 
-984 SLDDIRRTTSSGS
+984 
-997 ETVVTP
+997 
-1003 GTMTCIAVTHP
+1003 
-1014 PRSDVDQLAATTC
+1014 
-1027 DTSAVVIESVFD
+1027 
-1039 DMSWATPSG
+1039 
-1048 RSETVVTPGSI
+1048 
-1059 ACTMVAHSPKSDV
+1059 
-1072 GQMTKTPCDTSA
+1072 
-1084 EVIESS
+1084 
-1090 LDDIRRTTSGSETV
+1090 
-1104 VTPGTMTCIAV
+1104 
-1115 THPPRSDVD
+1115 
-1124 QLAAT
+1124 
-1129 TCDTSAVVIESVFDD
+1129 
-1144 MSWATPS
+1144 
-1151 GRSETVV
+1151 
-1158 TPGSI
+1158 
-1163 ACTMVAHSPKSDVG
+1163 
-1177 QMTKTPCDTSAEVIE
+1177 
-1192 SSLDDIRRTTSG
+1192 
-1204 SETVVTPG
+1204 
-1212 TMTCIA
+1212 
-1218 VTHPPRSDVDQL
+1218 
-1230 AATTCDTSAVV
+1230 
-1241 IESVFDDMSWATPS
+1241 
-1255 GRSEKV
+1255 
-1261 VTPGSIACTMVAH
+1261 
-1274 SPKTDV
+1274 
-1280 GQMTKTPCDTSAE
+1280 
-1293 VIESSLDDIRRTTSS
+1293 
-1308 GSETVVTPGTMTCIA
+1308 
-1323 VTHPPRS
+1323 
-1330 DVDQLAATTCDTSA
+1330 
-1344 VVIESVFDDM
+1344 
-1354 SWATPSGR
+1354 
-1362 SEKVV
+1362 
-1367 TPGSIACTMV
+1367 
-1377 AHSPKTD
+1377 
-1384 VGQMTKTPC
+1384 
-1393 DTSAEVIESSL
+1393 
-1404 DDIRRTTS
+1404 
-1412 SGSET
+1412 
-1417 VVTPGTMT
+1417 
-1425 CIAVTH
+1425 
-1431 PPRSDVDRLAATTCD
+1431 
-1446 KSAVVIESVFDD
+1446 
-1458 MSWATPS
+1458 
-1465 GRSETVV
+1465 
-1472 TPGSIACTMVA
+1472 
-1483 HSPKSDVGPMK
+1483 PMK

-1500 SDAEFSNDLL
+1500 SDAEFLNDLL

-1517 YFPEDDELDES
+1517 YIPEDDELDES

-1538 EKKRKRLQYSEGKT
+1538 EKKRKRQQYSEGKT

-2332 VSGMLVKLRKKKDG
+2332 VSGMLVKMRKKKDG

>member
-1 MRSNLRRDPSL
+1 M
-12 QKDGCGVEPEMT
+12 
-24 KRKRPVKSNGHE
+24 
-36 EEKIGRIV
+36 
-44 WAQVK
+44 
-49 GVPRTMMWPVR
+49 
-60 LEGVENGGKYTV
+60 
-72 FCNADQ
+72 
-78 AILTATKV
+78 
-86 ESFSEIKKWQEKG
+86 
-99 IQVLKK
+99 
-105 RKHTLESFLDDI
+105 
-117 TWATSTDCF
+117 
-126 SSSAVGSPT
+126 
-135 TCDTSAV
+135 
-142 VIESVFDDMS
+142 
-152 WATPSG
+152 
-158 RSETV
+158 
-163 VTPGSIACTMVAHS
+163 
-177 PKSDVGQMTKTPC
+177 
-190 DTSAEVIESSLDDIR
+190 
-205 RTTSG
+205 
-210 SETVVTPGTMTCI
+210 
-223 AVTHPPRSDVDQ
+223 
-235 LAATTCDTSAVV
+235 
-247 IESVFDDMSWATPSG
+247 
-262 RSEKVVTP
+262 
-270 GSIACTMVAHSPKTD
+270 
-285 VGQMTKTPCDTSA
+285 
-298 EVIES
+298 
-303 SLDDIRRTTSSGS
+303 
-316 ETVVTP
+316 
-322 GTMTCI
+322 
-328 AVTHP
+328 
-333 PRSDVDQLAATTC
+333 
-346 DTSAVVIE
+346 
-354 SVFDD
+354 
-359 MSWATPSGRSEK
+359 
-371 VVTPGSIACT
+371 
-381 MVAHSP
+381 
-387 KTDVGQMTKT
+387 
-397 PCDTSA
+397 
-403 EVIES
+403 
-408 SLDDIRRTTSS
+408 
-419 GSETVVTPG
+419 
-428 TMTCIAVTHP
+428 
-438 PRSDVD
+438 
-444 RLAATTC
+444 
-451 DTSAVVIESVF
+451 
-462 DDMSWATPSGRSE
+462 
-475 TVVTPGSI
+475 
-483 ACTMVAHSPKSDV
+483 
-496 GQMTKT
+496 
-502 PCDTSAVVIESV
+502 
-514 FDDMSWA
+514 
-521 TPSGRSETV
+521 
-530 VTPGSIACTM
+530 
-540 VAHSP
+540 
-545 KSDVGQM
+545 
-552 TKTPCDTSAE
+552 
-562 VIESSLDDIRRT
+562 
-574 TSGSETVVTPGTM
+574 
-587 TCIAVTHPPRSDV
+587 
-600 DQLAATTCDTS
+600 
-611 AVVIESVFDDMSW
+611 
-624 ATPSGRS
+624 
-631 ETVVTPGSI
+631 
-640 ACTMVAHSPKSDVGQ
+640 
-655 MTKTPCDTSAEVIES
+655 
-670 SLDDIRR
+670 
-677 TTSGSETVV
+677 
-686 TPGTMTCI
+686 
-694 AVTHP
+694 
-699 PRSDVDQLAA
+699 
-709 TTCDTSAVV
+709 
-718 IESVFDDMS
+718 
-727 WATPSGRSEKV
+727 
-738 VTPGSIACTMVAHS
+738 
-752 PKTDVGQ
+752 
-759 MTKTPCDTSAE
+759 
-770 VIESSLD
+770 
-777 DIRRTTSSGSETVV
+777 
-791 TPGTMTCIAVT
+791 
-802 HPPRSDVDQLAAT
+802 
-815 TCDTSAVVIESVFDD
+815 
-830 MSWATPSGRSEKV
+830 
-843 VTPGSIACTM
+843 
-853 VAHSPKTDVG
+853 
-863 QMTKT
+863 
-868 PCDTSAEVIESS
+868 
-880 LDDIRRTTSS
+880 
-890 GSETVVTPGTMTCIA
+890 
-905 VTHPPR
+905 
-911 SDVDRLAATT
+911 
-921 CDTSAVVIE
+921 
-930 SVFDDMSW
+930 
-938 ATPSG
+938 
-943 RSETVVTPGSI
+943 
-954 ACTMVAHSPK
+954 
-964 SDVGQMTKT
+964 
-973 PCDTSAEVIES
+973 
-984 SLDDIRRTTSSGS
+984 
-997 ETVVTP
+997 
-1003 GTMTCIAVTHP
+1003 
-1014 PRSDVDQLAATTC
+1014 
-1027 DTSAVVIESVFD
+1027 
-1039 DMSWATPSG
+1039 
-1048 RSETVVTPGSI
+1048 
-1059 ACTMVAHSPKSDV
+1059 
-1072 GQMTKTPCDTSA
+1072 
-1084 EVIESS
+1084 
-1090 LDDIRRTTSGSETV
+1090 
-1104 VTPGTMTCIAV
+1104 
-1115 THPPRSDVD
+1115 
-1124 QLAAT
+1124 
-1129 TCDTSAVVIESVFDD
+1129 
-1144 MSWATPS
+1144 
-1151 GRSETVV
+1151 
-1158 TPGSI
+1158 
-1163 ACTMVAHSPKSDVG
+1163 
-1177 QMTKTPCDTSAEVIE
+1177 
-1192 SSLDDIRRTTSG
+1192 
-1204 SETVVTPG
+1204 
-1212 TMTCIA
+1212 
-1218 VTHPPRSDVDQL
+1218 
-1230 AATTCDTSAVV
+1230 
-1241 IESVFDDMSWATPS
+1241 
-1255 GRSEKV
+1255 
-1261 VTPGSIACTMVAH
+1261 
-1274 SPKTDV
+1274 
-1280 GQMTKTPCDTSAE
+1280 
-1293 VIESSLDDIRRTTSS
+1293 
-1308 GSETVVTPGTMTCIA
+1308 
-1323 VTHPPRS
+1323 
-1330 DVDQLAATTCDTSA
+1330 
-1344 VVIESVFDDM
+1344 
-1354 SWATPSGR
+1354 
-1362 SEKVV
+1362 
-1367 TPGSIACTMV
+1367 
-1377 AHSPKTD
+1377 
-1384 VGQMTKTPC
+1384 
-1393 DTSAEVIESSL
+1393 
-1404 DDIRRTTS
+1404 
-1412 SGSET
+1412 
-1417 VVTPGTMT
+1417 
-1425 CIAVTH
+1425 
-1431 PPRSDVDRLAATTCD
+1431 
-1446 KSAVVIESVFDD
+1446 
-1458 MSWATPS
+1458 
-1465 GRSETVV
+1465 
-1472 TPGSIACTMVA
+1472 
-1483 HSPKSDVGPMK
+1483 
-1494 TTMCDT
+1494 
-1500 SDAEFSNDLL
+1500 
-1510 DFSSGSE
+1510 
-1517 YFPEDDELDES
+1517 
-1528 DPEASESSPI
+1528 
-1538 EKKRKRLQYSEGKT
+1538 
-1552 GGKNQCQKER
+1552 
-1562 ILKELAENDEV
+1562 
-1573 ISDSNSDISVEYP
+1573 EYP

-2011 VAVLTLARITLYNR
+2011 VVVLTLARITLYNR

-2332 VSGMLVKLRKKKDG
+2332 VSGMLVKMRKKKDG